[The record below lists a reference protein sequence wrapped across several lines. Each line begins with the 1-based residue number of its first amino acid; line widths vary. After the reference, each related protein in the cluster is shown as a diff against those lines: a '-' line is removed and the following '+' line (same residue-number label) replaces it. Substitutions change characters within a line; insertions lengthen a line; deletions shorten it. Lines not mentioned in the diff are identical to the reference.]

1 MTTIDFADLP
11 AVRPPALPQQ
21 RRPFAALR
29 TWYAGFRLRREER
42 LTLVE
47 LSRLDAHLL
56 RDLGIN
62 PMDVRDAYTGRSSS
76 ILFDPIRPY
85 DRE

>member
-1 MTTIDFADLP
+1 MMTTIDCNEMPVELP
-11 AVRPPALPQQ
+11 VTR
-21 RRPFAALR
+21 RRPLKALR
-29 TWYAGFRLRREER
+29 AWYIGMRQRREER
-42 LTLVE
+42 LTRIE

-62 PMDVRDAYTGRSSS
+62 PMDVRDAYNGRSSS